1 MEIYKRLLNKRL
13 IIQLVFLFFGLL
25 ISTFLETLSF
35 GSVIAFL
42 AVITEPDL
50 IINKINI
57 EFVKKFIFEYD
68 QRELI
73 LFSSFL
79 LFFLFILRNS
89 FLGFINYFSRKF
101 TYNLVTL
108 NGKKLLNYY
117 LNCSL
122 KFLYNK
128 NPEVITRNIESLI
141 VALCERIFY
150 FVTILRE
157 ILMMIVVM
165 IIVFI
170 FNTIISTIA
179 FIILMIVSYLFI
191 QFLKKT
197 LKKRSLIAHEFD
209 VARLKIVNELYFNLK
224 EIKLY
229 DLNDTV
235 LKNFDTA
242 LKGVESHRVFFN
254 TVNALPR
261 LFLEIIAITGIL
273 FLAIFSTF
281 TDIENQSLITTIT
294 IVAICAAR
302 LIPGF
307 QQISTSLNVLN
318 NTKFAIKIIKE
329 DILSFDIPKK
339 SNPVNKQDEVFESLE
354 LKNINFSYD
363 SHRVILK
370 NINLK
375 INAGDKLCII
385 GESGSGK
392 TTLLSI
398 VMGLLD
404 IDSGD
409 FDLNN
414 KKISKESLSN
424 FQNQI
429 GYVTQD
435 IFISDD
441 TILNNIAIGAKNSEI
456 DMLKINKV
464 IKMSNLNDLIQ
475 DSEGGLQAKVGSKGV
490 KLSGGQIQRIG
501 IARALYRDPNIIFF
515 DEATSSL
522 DDKNESIILE
532 NIFKVFGKRT
542 LIFVTHKKQLV
553 KYFDKVIKIQN
564 GKLETL

>member
-1 MEIYKRLLNKRL
+1 M
-13 IIQLVFLFFGLL
+13 
-25 ISTFLETLSF
+25 
-35 GSVIAFL
+35 
-42 AVITEPDL
+42 
-50 IINKINI
+50 
-57 EFVKKFIFEYD
+57 
-68 QRELI
+68 
-73 LFSSFL
+73 
-79 LFFLFILRNS
+79 
-89 FLGFINYFSRKF
+89 
-101 TYNLVTL
+101 
-108 NGKKLLNYY
+108 
-117 LNCSL
+117 
-122 KFLYNK
+122 
-128 NPEVITRNIESLI
+128 
-141 VALCERIFY
+141 
-150 FVTILRE
+150 
-157 ILMMIVVM
+157 
-165 IIVFI
+165 
-170 FNTIISTIA
+170 
-179 FIILMIVSYLFI
+179 
-191 QFLKKT
+191 
-197 LKKRSLIAHEFD
+197 
-209 VARLKIVNELYFNLK
+209 
-224 EIKLY
+224 
-229 DLNDTV
+229 
-235 LKNFDTA
+235 
-242 LKGVESHRVFFN
+242 
-254 TVNALPR
+254 
-261 LFLEIIAITGIL
+261 
-273 FLAIFSTF
+273 
-281 TDIENQSLITTIT
+281 
-294 IVAICAAR
+294 
-302 LIPGF
+302 
-307 QQISTSLNVLN
+307 
-318 NTKFAIKIIKE
+318 
-329 DILSFDIPKK
+329 SFDIPKK
-339 SNPVNKQDEVFESLE
+339 SNPVTKQDEVFESLE
-354 LKNINFSYD
+354 LNNINFSYD

-409 FDLNN
+409 FDLN
-414 KKISKESLSN
+414 KQKISKESLSN

-456 DMLKINKV
+456 DMSKIDNV